1 MAYVM
6 IVDDDEAM
14 GDAVAAMLQD
24 AGHEVGIELEITKAV
39 TSMETRRPD
48 LVILDVMFPNDE
60 TAGFTLARAMRH
72 HNEKLK
78 GIPILMLT
86 AVHQEYPEL
95 RFSNRDI
102 DDYWLP
108 VAEYL
113 SKPVDP
119 SVLREK
125 VSALLSESNVSTGS
139 VRKEACD
146 DKQ

>member
-6 IVDDDEAM
+6 IVDDDEDMAN
-14 GDAVAAMLQD
+14 AVAAMLRN
-24 AGHEVGIELEITKAV
+24 AGHEVCIELDQKKAV
-39 TSMETRRPD
+39 TCMEERRPD
-48 LVILDVMFPNDE
+48 LVILDVMFPNE
-60 TAGFTLARAMRH
+60 KTAGFTLARAIRH

-78 GIPILMLT
+78 GIPVIMLT

-95 RFSNRDI
+95 RFCNRDI

-125 VSALLSESNVSTGS
+125 VSALLSEKNVSVGS
-139 VRKEACD
+139 VG
-146 DKQ
+146 

>member
-6 IVDDDEAM
+6 IVDDDEDM
-14 GDAVAAMLQD
+14 TNAVATVLQD
-24 AGHEVGIELEITKAV
+24 AGHEVGIEPDTDKAV
-39 TSMETRRPD
+39 ARMEERRPD
-48 LVILDVMFPNDE
+48 LVILDVMFPSDK
-60 TAGFTLARAMRH
+60 TAGFTLARAIRH

-78 GIPILMLT
+78 GIPVIMLT
-86 AVHQEYPEL
+86 AVHREYPEL

-119 SVLREK
+119 SVLQEK
-125 VSALLSESNVSTGS
+125 VSALLSEKNVSSGS

-146 DKQ
+146 DRQ